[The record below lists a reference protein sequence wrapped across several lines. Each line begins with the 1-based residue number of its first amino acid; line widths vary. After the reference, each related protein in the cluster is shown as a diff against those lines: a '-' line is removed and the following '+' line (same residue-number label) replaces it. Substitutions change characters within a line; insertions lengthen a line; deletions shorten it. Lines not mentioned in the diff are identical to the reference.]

1 MKLKSKHLVE
11 ILKNI
16 SDYHYGKPM
25 LYRMLSESLD
35 NDNIINTSHE
45 EDILINNILNEYPSL
60 KEYLQ
65 KEGVFNKENVFSKD
79 LESIGDLFIEN
90 TIAIAKYSAECINTG
105 KRPDLERRALF
116 IHNTVEIILHECS
129 EREEFLGTIIEFVK
143 KES

>member
-1 MKLKSKHLVE
+1 MKLKSKDLVE

-65 KEGVFNKENVFSKD
+65 KEGVFNKENAFSKD
-79 LESIGDLFIEN
+79 LGSIGDLFIVN
-90 TIAIAKYSAECINTG
+90 TIEIAKFATEDIN
-105 KRPDLERRALF
+105 
-116 IHNTVEIILHECS
+116 
-129 EREEFLGTIIEFVK
+129 K
-143 KES
+143 KVL